1 MMLDHYPNRQY
12 LLNLYSMGMVVNQ
25 HTLKHTVVVVVVVH
39 LSRVDVRDDDE
50 DVAVV
55 EGEDGGG
62 DDADFEENE
71 GLIDMIHAVLLKEK

>member
-1 MMLDHYPNRQY
+1 MMLDHYPSRQY

-25 HTLKHTVVVVVVVH
+25 HTLKHTVVVVVVH
-39 LSRVDVRDDDE
+39 LSRADVRDDDE

-71 GLIDMIHAVLLKEK
+71 GLIDMTHAVLLKEK